1 MTTQHLTAT
10 LKNQNLKKEKK
21 RFNRMFLFITF
32 TFDTPELGNDIS
44 DFNNIQFKVNIN

>member
-1 MTTQHLTAT
+1 
-10 LKNQNLKKEKK
+10 
-21 RFNRMFLFITF
+21 MFLFITF